1 MNQHV
6 PKTMR
11 AAAIDHFGPAD
22 NITLQNVPVPDISPD
37 EVLIE
42 VVAAGVGSWD
52 ATEREGHY
60 DGAFGMPST
69 FPYILGWD
77 GAGVVAAI
85 GSNVQG
91 FAMGDKVYAASMP
104 LPKGGFY
111 AQYKAVNAE
120 HVAHIPNN
128 LTMEQAAAMPWC
140 ALTALSGLDTLELQK
155 GETIMILG
163 ASGGIGHIAVQL
175 AKNMGARV
183 FAVASGADGVKLAT
197 QLGADEAIDGVTGNV
212 IATAKKFAPEGI
224 DAALALI
231 GGEAVDTALAAV
243 RDGGRVAYPE
253 GVWPVPRIKETV
265 NKRTYNGDTSRNAT
279 DRLNTLIESGS
290 FAVHID
296 KTFPLEHVVDAHKML
311 GTHYIGKIVL
321 KMRRPLARR

>member
-1 MNQHV
+1 
-6 PKTMR
+6 MR
-11 AAAIDHFGPAD
+11 AAAINHFGPAD
-22 NITLQNVPVPDISPD
+22 NITIQNVPVPNISPD

-42 VVAAGVGSWD
+42 VAAAGVGSWD

-60 DGAFGMPST
+60 DGAFDMPST

-85 GSNVQG
+85 GANVQG
-91 FAMGDKVYAASMP
+91 FVVGDAVYAASMP

-120 HVAHIPNN
+120 HVAHIPHN
-128 LTMEQAAAMPWC
+128 LTIEQAAAMPWC
-140 ALTALSGLDTLELQK
+140 ALTALSGLDALELQK
-155 GETIMILG
+155 GETIMIMG
-163 ASGGIGHIAVQL
+163 ASGGIGHIAMQL

-183 FAVASGADGVKLAT
+183 FAVVSGDDGVQLAI
-197 QLGADEAIDGVTGNV
+197 QLGADKVVDGVKDD
-212 IATAKKFAPEGI
+212 IITAAKEFAPEGI
-224 DAALALI
+224 DTALALI
-231 GGEAVDTALAAV
+231 GGETVNTALAAV

-253 GVWPVPRIKETV
+253 GVWPAPHTKETV

-279 DRLNTLIESGS
+279 DRLNTLVESGS

-296 KTFPLEHVVDAHKML
+296 KTFSLEHAIDAHKML
-311 GTHYIGKIVL
+311 GTHYVGKIVL
-321 KMRRPLARR
+321 RITEPAGEL